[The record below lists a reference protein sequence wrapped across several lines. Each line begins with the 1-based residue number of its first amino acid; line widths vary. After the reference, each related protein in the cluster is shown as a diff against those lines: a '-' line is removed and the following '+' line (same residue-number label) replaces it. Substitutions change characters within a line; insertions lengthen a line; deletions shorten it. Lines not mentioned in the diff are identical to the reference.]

1 MIRQEIQW
9 VVDDSHDSHNFK
21 TYSSC
26 GGSFQHR
33 ESGLVIA
40 SDWLA
45 VPGWGA
51 IKDKIDLS
59 VEEAAAVTEA
69 FQRVKETY
77 DVAHRAKTWDN
88 VKRRFKNRADEVY
101 RLIMEKVGPL

>member
-9 VVDDSHDSHNFK
+9 IVDDSHDSHNFK
-21 TYSSC
+21 RYSSC
-26 GGSFQHR
+26 LGSFQHR

-51 IKDKIDLS
+51 IKERIDLNA
-59 VEEAAAVTEA
+59 EEAAAVAEA

-77 DVAHRAKTWDN
+77 DAAYRAKTWDD
-88 VKRRFKNRADEVY
+88 VKRRFKNRAQAVY
-101 RLIMEKVGPL
+101 QFISDKVGLL